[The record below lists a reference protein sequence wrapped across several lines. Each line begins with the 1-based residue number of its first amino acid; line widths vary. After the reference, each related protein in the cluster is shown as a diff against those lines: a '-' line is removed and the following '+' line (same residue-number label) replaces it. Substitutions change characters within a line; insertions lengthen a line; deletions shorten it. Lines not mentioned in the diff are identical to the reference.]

1 MRGPEGWRRK
11 PETEHGKMSFSVIE
25 GAGRLAQ
32 KTGNRTLEPETGHR
46 NWKLETGN
54 WAQDTGDRKRGR
66 RVRRSM
72 T

>member
-11 PETEHGKMSFSVIE
+11 PETEHGKMGFSVIE
-25 GAGRLAQ
+25 GVGRLAQ

-54 WAQDTGDRKRGR
+54 
-66 RVRRSM
+66 
-72 T
+72 